1 MARGLRGVHP
11 ADVGGALRARPPSP
25 LRVPAMSTAPEP
37 LTPAQVD
44 DLLRPDPRTA
54 AADLLVLRDALHR
67 LSDAWTRIAQAAGEL
82 SRAAAAL
89 ERRDAA
95 GSPATDAERPRSTPP
110 RAD

>member
-1 MARGLRGVHP
+1 
-11 ADVGGALRARPPSP
+11 
-25 LRVPAMSTAPEP
+25 MSIAPEP

-54 AADLLVLRDALHR
+54 AADLLVLRDSLHR
-67 LSDAWTRIAQAAGEL
+67 LSDAWMRIAQAAGEL

-89 ERRDAA
+89 ERRDAGRDTA
-95 GSPATDAERPRSTPP
+95 ADAERPRPTPP

>member
-1 MARGLRGVHP
+1 
-11 ADVGGALRARPPSP
+11 
-25 LRVPAMSTAPEP
+25 MSTGPEP

-44 DLLRPDPRTA
+44 ALLQPDPRTA

-67 LSDAWTRIAQAAGEL
+67 LSDAWTRIAAAAGEL

-89 ERRDAA
+89 DRRAALERD
-95 GSPATDAERPRSTPP
+95 GDAEQPRSTPP

>member
-1 MARGLRGVHP
+1 
-11 ADVGGALRARPPSP
+11 
-25 LRVPAMSTAPEP
+25 MSTGPEP

-44 DLLRPDPRTA
+44 ALLQPDPRTA

-67 LSDAWTRIAQAAGEL
+67 LSDAWTRIAAAAGEL

-89 ERRDAA
+89 DRRAALER
-95 GSPATDAERPRSTPP
+95 GGDAEQPRPVPP

>member
-1 MARGLRGVHP
+1 
-11 ADVGGALRARPPSP
+11 
-25 LRVPAMSTAPEP
+25 MSTAPEP
-37 LTPAQVD
+37 LSPSQID
-44 DLLRPDPRTA
+44 DLLRPDPRDA

-82 SRAAAAL
+82 SRAASAL

-95 GSPATDAERPRSTPP
+95 GGSADAERPRPTPP